1 MPAVDDVPEHAGV
14 HGRSMWKAEE
24 ALSEVKA
31 LLAASPPGR
40 FG

>member
-1 MPAVDDVPEHAGV
+1 M
-14 HGRSMWKAEE
+14 RKAEE

-31 LLAASPPGR
+31 RLAASPPGR